1 MRWLDA
7 LTVNWEQLFSS
18 TVSPFEL
25 IVRGSLMIWRFFSIA
40 RNLKARRSGFSTL
53 DVLMINMRREFIT
66 EEELRAQLRSRG

>member
-1 MRWLDA
+1 MRWLDT
-7 LTVNWEQLFSS
+7 LTLNWEQLFSS
-18 TVSPFEL
+18 EVSPFEL

-40 RNLKARRSGFSTL
+40 SNLKARRSGFSTP